1 MTILI
6 LLLYIYIPKNKNA
19 IIDKLFVRLDLDLSN
34 FLM

>member
-19 IIDKLFVRLDLDLSN
+19 IIDKLFIRLDLSN